1 MQDAN
6 AANVLGDFSGAS
18 FSHRGA
24 KSKFFQRDGSY
35 WINTDGPDGKPAD
48 FRVKH
53 TFAVDPLQQYLL
65 ELPGGRLQAF
75 TVAWDT
81 ERKRWLD
88 LYPNERIDFRD
99 ELHWTKPSQNW
110 NYMCAECHSTDLRKN
125 YDAATRTYKTSYA
138 RINVGCQACH
148 GPGSGHVD
156 WAKQYQASSAGK
168 KPANL
173 GFELDLRARDA
184 NVQIETCARCHS
196 RRAAFWGEYRYGSRL
211 MDQHLPTLLGPGL
224 YHADGQIEGEVYEY
238 GSFLQSRMYAKGVRC
253 SDCHDAH
260 ALKLHAPGNALC
272 TTCHNATAPKSRP
285 EIDATALP
293 RKDYDSPAHHF
304 HKSGGSG
311 SQCVDCHMPSR
322 TYMVIDSRRDHSL
335 RIPRPDLSVRLGT
348 PNACNLCHADKKPQ
362 WAADAVVK
370 WYGPARRQEAHFG
383 EAIWAGRTRQPD
395 AAAKLATL
403 AHDAAQPDI
412 ARATALEL
420 LRSFPGETATAAF
433 RDALSHSDPMI
444 RRAALEGVEA
454 MPPAERNS
462 AAAALLTDPVR
473 AVRMEAARL
482 LAPVAP
488 NDIGQERMVALNAAL
503 AEYEAAQRENA
514 DRPEAHLNLGTL
526 YASQRKFEQARSE
539 YRIAIELDPGFVPAY
554 VNLADLQRSQG
565 TEAAAVQVLRE
576 GLRVAPDN
584 AALHHALGLT
594 LIRERRYADALPELA
609 RAMKQAPGDVR
620 YAYVYGVA
628 LHDTGKKREGMAIL
642 RSALAQHPGDR
653 DLLQALVGY
662 TRESGDA
669 AAAAQYEQRLRA
681 GDEPRSP

>member
-1 MQDAN
+1 
-6 AANVLGDFSGAS
+6 
-18 FSHRGA
+18 
-24 KSKFFQRDGSY
+24 
-35 WINTDGPDGKPAD
+35 
-48 FRVKH
+48 
-53 TFAVDPLQQYLL
+53 
-65 ELPGGRLQAF
+65 
-75 TVAWDT
+75 
-81 ERKRWLD
+81 
-88 LYPNERIDFRD
+88 
-99 ELHWTKPSQNW
+99 
-110 NYMCAECHSTDLRKN
+110 
-125 YDAATRTYKTSYA
+125 
-138 RINVGCQACH
+138 
-148 GPGSGHVD
+148 
-156 WAKQYQASSAGK
+156 
-168 KPANL
+168 
-173 GFELDLRARDA
+173 
-184 NVQIETCARCHS
+184 
-196 RRAAFWGEYRYGSRL
+196 
-211 MDQHLPTLLGPGL
+211 
-224 YHADGQIEGEVYEY
+224 
-238 GSFLQSRMYAKGVRC
+238 
-253 SDCHDAH
+253 
-260 ALKLHAPGNALC
+260 
-272 TTCHNATAPKSRP
+272 
-285 EIDATALP
+285 
-293 RKDYDSPAHHF
+293 
-304 HKSGGSG
+304 
-311 SQCVDCHMPSR
+311 
-322 TYMVIDSRRDHSL
+322 
-335 RIPRPDLSVRLGT
+335 
-348 PNACNLCHADKKPQ
+348 
-362 WAADAVVK
+362 
-370 WYGPARRQEAHFG
+370 
-383 EAIWAGRTRQPD
+383 
-395 AAAKLATL
+395 
-403 AHDAAQPDI
+403 
-412 ARATALEL
+412 
-420 LRSFPGETATAAF
+420 
-433 RDALSHSDPMI
+433 MI

-609 RAMKQAPGDVR
+609 RAMKQATGDVR